1 MITTTMIDSFVL
13 FIVVSALLASLIT
26 APLGCIG
33 LWNGLA
39 FFGDT
44 LAHASL
50 LGVCFSVLLQVP
62 YACGAVVVC
71 LAIAYFIAHK
81 SSKQSDVSLAVIS
94 YSCLSFSM
102 LVISLFP
109 KANLDPNTLL
119 FGDLLSTSSSDVL
132 LLAIALAVLWGGIA
146 KYWSAILM
154 TSFDAD
160 LAQIQ
165 GFPSRAIRLMVLFAY
180 AIIIGIVM
188 KMLGALFAPALTIIP
203 AAAARYRSKTPSQ
216 MMTSA
221 IVISCFSSIIGIG
234 ISLYFDLPTGPS
246 IICVS
251 AITMALIKISAK

>member
-1 MITTTMIDSFVL
+1 MIDSFVL
-13 FIVVSALLASLIT
+13 FIIIAALLASLVT

-50 LGVCFSVLLQVP
+50 LGICFSILSDIP
-62 YACGAVVVC
+62 YAFGAIAVC
-71 LAIAYFIAHK
+71 LSIAYFIGQK

-94 YSCLSFSM
+94 YSCLS
-102 LVISLFP
+102 ISILIISIFP

-119 FGDLLSTSSSDVL
+119 FGDLLSANLSDIYL
-132 LLAIALAVLWGGIA
+132 LILALFILWGSIA

-160 LAQIQ
+160 LAQVQ
-165 GFPSRAIRLMVLFAY
+165 GFPSKMVRLAVFLAY
-180 AIIIGIVM
+180 AITIGIIM

-203 AAAARYRSKTPSQ
+203 AAAARYRSKTPFE
-216 MMTSA
+216 MITSA
-221 IVISCFSSIIGIG
+221 TLISCFSSAIGIG
-234 ISLYFDLPTGPS
+234 ASFYFDLPTGPS
-246 IICVS
+246 IICV
-251 AITMALIKISAK
+251 AATTLALIKISAK

>member
-1 MITTTMIDSFVL
+1 MIDSFVI
-13 FIVVSALLASLIT
+13 FIIVSALLASLIT

-50 LGVCFSVLLQVP
+50 LGVCFSILLQVP
-62 YACGAVVVC
+62 YALGAILVC
-71 LAIAYFIAHK
+71 LCIAYFVAHK

-94 YSCLSFSM
+94 YSCLSFSI
-102 LVISLFP
+102 LIISLFP
-109 KANLDPNTLL
+109 RANLDPNTLL
-119 FGDLLSTSSSDVL
+119 FGDLLSTSLSDIFLLVAA
-132 LLAIALAVLWGGIA
+132 LLALWGFVA

-160 LAQIQ
+160 LAKIQ
-165 GFPSRAIRLMVLFAY
+165 GFPSKAIRLMVLVSY
-180 AIIIGIVM
+180 AIIMGIVM

-203 AAAARYRSKTPSQ
+203 AAAARYRSKTPSE
-216 MMTSA
+216 MIMSA
-221 IVISCFSSIIGIG
+221 ILISCFSSLIGIG
-234 ISLYFDLPTGPS
+234 ASLYFDLPTGPA
-246 IICVS
+246 IVCVS

>member
-1 MITTTMIDSFVL
+1 MIDSFIL
-13 FIVVSALLASLIT
+13 FIIVSALLASLIT

-50 LGVCFSVLLQVP
+50 LGVCFGILFHVP
-62 YACGAVVVC
+62 YAFG
-71 LAIAYFIAHK
+71 AIAICLCIAFFIAHK

-94 YSCLSFSM
+94 YSCLSFSI
-102 LVISLFP
+102 LIISLFP

-119 FGDLLSTSSSDVL
+119 FGDLLSTSVPDIVL
-132 LLAIALAVLWGGIA
+132 LLAALLALWGFIA
-146 KYWSAILM
+146 KYWTAILM

-160 LAQIQ
+160 LAQVQ
-165 GFPSRAIRLMVLFAY
+165 GFPSKTIRLMVLFSY
-180 AIIIGIVM
+180 AIIMGIVM

-203 AAAARYRSKTPSQ
+203 AAAARYRSNTPSK
-216 MMTSA
+216 MIVSA
-221 IVISCFSSIIGIG
+221 ILISCFSSVMGIG
-234 ISLYFDLPTGPS
+234 ISLYFDLPTGPA
-246 IICVS
+246 IVCGS

>member
-1 MITTTMIDSFVL
+1 MIDSFVL
-13 FIVVSALLASLIT
+13 FIVAAALLASLIT

-50 LGVCFSVLLQVP
+50 LGVCFSIFLQIP
-62 YACGAVVVC
+62 YACGAIVVC
-71 LAIAYFIAHK
+71 LVIAYFIAHK

-119 FGDLLSTSSSDVL
+119 FGDLLSTSLPDVL
-132 LLAIALAVLWGGIA
+132 LLVVALVALWGFIA

-160 LAQIQ
+160 LAQVQ
-165 GFPSRAIRLMVLFAY
+165 GFPSKTIRLMVLFAY
-180 AIIIGIVM
+180 AMIIGI
-188 KMLGALFAPALTIIP
+188 APALTIIP
-203 AAAARYRSKTPSQ
+203 AAAARYYSKTPSK
-216 MMTSA
+216 MIRA
-221 IVISCFSSIIGIG
+221 AVLISCFSSIVGIV

>member
-1 MITTTMIDSFVL
+1 M
-13 FIVVSALLASLIT
+13 ASLIT

-44 LAHASL
+44 LSHASL
-50 LGVCFSVLLQVP
+50 LGICFGVLLQFP
-62 YACGAVVVC
+62 YAFGAVAVC

-102 LVISLFP
+102 LIISLFP

-119 FGDLLSTSSSDVL
+119 FGDLLSTSTTDIL
-132 LLAIALAVLWGGIA
+132 LLIIALVGLWGFIA

-160 LAQIQ
+160 LAQVQ
-165 GFPSRAIRLMVLFAY
+165 GFPSKAIRLMVLFAY

-203 AAAARYRSKTPSQ
+203 AAAARYRSKTPFQ
-216 MMTSA
+216 MMISA
-221 IVISCFSSIIGIG
+221 IVISCFSSIVGIG

-251 AITMALIKISAK
+251 AITMALIKISTR

>member
-1 MITTTMIDSFVL
+1 MIDSFVF
-13 FIVVSALLASLIT
+13 FIVTSALLASLIT

-50 LGVCFSVLLQVP
+50 LGVCFGVLLQVP
-62 YACGAVVVC
+62 YALGAVVVC
-71 LAIAYFIAHK
+71 LAITYFIAHK

-102 LVISLFP
+102 LIISLFP

-119 FGDLLSTSSSDVL
+119 FGDLLSANSADIL
-132 LLAIALAVLWGGIA
+132 LLVVALIGLWGFIA
-146 KYWSAILM
+146 KYWPAILM

-160 LAQIQ
+160 LAQVQ
-165 GFPSRAIRLMVLFAY
+165 GFPSKVIRLMVLFAY
-180 AIIIGIVM
+180 AIIMGIVM

-216 MMTSA
+216 MMIST
-221 IVISCFSSIIGIG
+221 IIISCFSSIMGIG